1 MSSHVLLRFSREASS
16 TDNFFRPSSVWM
28 NVCQFALW
36 VFITPRSTD
45 FLRNYLPNFPFNSAP
60 EIEKFKLHGF
70 LKTWF
75 ESGFAILVMDGNL
88 CFDLGSPWK
97 GRGRPWELGPICP
110 LRTGLNLKELHVNFT
125 KFDNKL
131 YWGHGPGI
139 RFFSILT
146 VNKVRYIKISSRMRG
161 SNPRTRNIFEWSK
174 LKQ

>member
-1 MSSHVLLRFSREASS
+1 MFCCVLAAKRPLQITFSV
-16 TDNFFRPSSVWM
+16 RPPYEWM
-28 NVCQFALW
+28 YVSLLSECL
-36 VFITPRSTD
+36 S
-45 FLRNYLPNFPFNSAP
+45 LLERNYLPNFPFNSAP

-75 ESGFAILVMDGNL
+75 ESGFAILVMMDGNL